1 MKWLEA
7 LSVFFGRS
15 ELSRT
20 LYSFRREFGYALG
33 FTALSNLLMLTPTL
47 YMLQIFDRVM
57 VSYSEFTLYAVTV
70 VLFFFLGV
78 MSFSEWVRAR
88 LLVRLGVR
96 LDMGLNPRVFSTA
109 FEMRSH
115 GYESAQLFK
124 NLTRLRQFLTGAGL
138 FAILDL
144 PWAPAYI
151 LVLFLLHPLLG
162 VLAIVFSLILCGV
175 AYVSSQVMKEPLE
188 AADAAQQKE
197 NRHLDAKLRH
207 AAVIESMGMLGNLRH
222 AWLRRH
228 LTSLVRGRQGQE
240 TQARM
245 QAITGFVRMMQQSL
259 SLAAGALLVVYGEI
273 SPGAMIAANAL
284 MSRATA
290 PLDALVR
297 SWKDIIA
304 GKKAFLE
311 LEDALEEY
319 PPRTAA
325 TVEADTPGA
334 AIRLQNVT
342 ARAARRSTPILKG
355 VSLKIPA
362 GTALGVK
369 GPSGSGK
376 STLARVFLGIWPDMK
391 GEVLLDEVPIRGLNR
406 TELGPILGYLPQD
419 VELFGGTIAE
429 NVARFGKINPGLVIE
444 ACQQAGVHEMILRFP
459 KGYDT
464 QIGDGGGF
472 LSGGQRQRIGL
483 ARAIYGNPRLVV
495 LDEPNANLDEAGDRA
510 LLQVVMALKARGSTL
525 VLISHRPQ
533 IMAALDCILVV
544 EEGRV
549 VRLDFPQRV
558 GKAAGGMATDTPPA
572 NTAGTAKNGAAPGA
586 AHGALPP
593 TRSFVPTP
601 NPTPT

>member
-1 MKWLEA
+1 MKWRA
-7 LSVFFGRS
+7 AISAFVGRS
-15 ELSRT
+15 ELSRF
-20 LYSFRREFGYALG
+20 LYSFRREFAYALG

-57 VSYSEFTLYAVTV
+57 VSHSEFTLYAVTF
-70 VLFFFLGV
+70 VLLFFLGV
-78 MSFSEWVRAR
+78 MSFSEWVRSR

-109 FEMRSH
+109 FEMRSQ
-115 GYESAQLFK
+115 GQGSDGAQMFR
-124 NLTRLRQFLTGAGL
+124 NLTRIRQFLTGAGL
-138 FAILDL
+138 FAFLDL
-144 PWAPAYI
+144 PWTPAYI

-162 VLAIVFSLILCGV
+162 MLAIVFCLILGGV
-175 AYVSSQVMKEPLE
+175 TYVSSRIMEEPLE
-188 AADAAQQKE
+188 AADEARKKE
-197 NRHLDAKLRH
+197 NRHLDSKLRH
-207 AAVIESMGMLGNLRH
+207 AAVVESMGMLGNVRH
-222 AWLRRH
+222 AWMRRH
-228 LTSLVRGRQGQE
+228 RYSLAKGRRGLD

-245 QAITGFVRMMQQSL
+245 QSITTFVRMMQQSL

-290 PLDALVR
+290 PLDALMR
-297 SWKDIIA
+297 AWKDIIA
-304 GKKAFLE
+304 AQKAFLE
-311 LEDALEEY
+311 LEAALEAH
-319 PPRTAA
+319 PARAAA

-334 AIRLQNVT
+334 AIKLRSVT
-342 ARAARRSTPILKG
+342 ARAAGRGKPILQG
-355 VSLKIPA
+355 VSLSIPA

-376 STLARVFLGIWPDMK
+376 STLARVFLGIWPDMT
-391 GEVLLDEVPIRGLNR
+391 GDVLLDGVPIRGLNR
-406 TELGPILGYLPQD
+406 TELGTVLGYLPQD
-419 VELFGGTIAE
+419 VELFAGTIAE

-510 LLQVVMALKARGSTL
+510 LLQVVMTLKARGSTL
-525 VLISHRPQ
+525 ILISHRPQ
-533 IMAALDCILVV
+533 IMSALDSILVM
-544 EEGRV
+544 EAGRV
-549 VRLDFPQRV
+549 LRLELPQRV
-558 GKAAGGMATDTPPA
+558 GKAAGGIATNAPPA
-572 NTAGTAKNGAAPGA
+572 NTGDAS
-586 AHGALPP
+586 GAL
-593 TRSFVPTP
+593 VPT
-601 NPTPT
+601 